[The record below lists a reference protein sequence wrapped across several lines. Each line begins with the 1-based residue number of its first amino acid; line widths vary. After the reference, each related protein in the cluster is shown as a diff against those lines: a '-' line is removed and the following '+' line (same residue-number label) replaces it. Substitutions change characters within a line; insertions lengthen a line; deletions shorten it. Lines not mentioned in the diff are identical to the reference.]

1 MRVNL
6 RHKSL
11 SATILVCHIQTRI
24 SRFDIPDTYR

>member
-11 SATILVCHIQTRI
+11 SATIQVVHFLTRI
-24 SRFDIPDTYR
+24 SRFDIPDLYR